1 MDKLVERSAELA
13 TLGAL
18 FADGRCRAGH
28 VVLVEGGSA
37 IGKTALLQ
45 TFAQQVGEAGGV
57 FLGASASSAE
67 LDLPLSVVSQ
77 LFRGLALPA
86 AEIERA
92 EKLLKDGALMVTA
105 RGVGYDADAVIGMP
119 SPILDKLSEFV
130 LGAADRAPL
139 VIGVDDIHHADVASL
154 QFLLY
159 LARRMKPARV
169 LMVLTECLRTTS
181 PHPLLHADLLREH
194 GSCHLRLKPLSR
206 QGVADVLV
214 RQIDGPTATR
224 LATECHLASGGNPA
238 LVHALID
245 DLRMPGSPHD
255 GSLEFGA
262 AFRQAVQI
270 CLYRSGS
277 AKVARGIAVLAE
289 NATPALL
296 GELVHLDADSVRA
309 AYHVLRAAG
318 LLEGERFRHDFVP
331 AAVLGVM
338 RPEERTALQVTAAEL
353 LLSHGT
359 PANVVAERLMAVDHA
374 GTPWSVKVLQD
385 AAEQALAAGRASKA
399 IGFLRLALQD
409 CTDEDQRRAMYLD
422 LARATWQVDPA
433 IAAGH
438 LPDLLRGLRERRLPA
453 WGADTLVAWL
463 LWLGRVDD
471 ALAAMAETAR
481 PHAEPG
487 PPRRLLRYTYPGLLP
502 HPGVLEPAVAG
513 TSPHLPIE
521 HLPIE
526 TLLATALGGGTHEET
541 RTLAERILQESPTA
555 VMALAPLLAVTT
567 LVYIDELYR
576 ATHWCEVIDR
586 STAQWPPLGKAVFLA
601 QRALVNLRRGVP
613 IAAKEYA
620 QEALTVLPPKGWG
633 VLIGIPLSTLVL
645 ALIETGQY
653 EDVEHHFD
661 TPVPD
666 AMFQTPCVLPYLQA
680 RGRYYLAINRPQAAL
695 ADFQACGEL
704 MTKWG
709 IDLPGFVPWRTDLA
723 QAHLA
728 MGNRSDAARL
738 AIEQLL
744 MVPPAQFRTRGRT
757 LRVAAAAAEGA
768 QRAESLGAAVQLLE
782 KSGDQ
787 LGLAEALADLS
798 RFHRLAGQAHQA
810 RTMQRRARQLT
821 ADCGV
826 EKAQSA
832 PQFADPSKHGAS
844 ADDPLT
850 ELSEAERRV
859 ATLAANGYT
868 NRQIADRLHLTMST
882 VEQHLT
888 RVYRKLNIR
897 SRTNLPLTLLLLPS
911 KTCSA

>member
-1 MDKLVERSAELA
+1 MSLNKLVERSAELA

-28 VVLVEGGSA
+28 VVLVEGASA

-45 TFAQQVGEAGGV
+45 AFAHQVGEAGGI
-57 FLGASASSAE
+57 FLGASGSSAE

-77 LFRGLALPA
+77 LFRGLALSA

-181 PHPLLHADLLREH
+181 PHPLLHADLLRQH
-194 GSCHLRLKPLSR
+194 GSCHLRLRPLSR

-214 RQIDGPTATR
+214 RHIDGPTATR
-224 LATECHLASGGNPA
+224 LAADCHLASGGNPA

-245 DLRMPGSPHD
+245 DLRMHGSPRGGD
-255 GSLEFGA
+255 LEFGT

-277 AKVARGIAVLAE
+277 TKVARGVAVLAE
-289 NATPALL
+289 SATPALL
-296 GELVHLDADSVRA
+296 GELVRLDAESVRA

-318 LLEGERFRHDFVP
+318 LLQGERFRHDFVQ

-338 RPEERTALQVTAAEL
+338 RPEERTVLQVKAAEL

-359 PANVVAERLMAVDHA
+359 PANVVAERLMAADHA
-374 GTPWSVKVLQD
+374 GAPWSVKVLQD

-399 IGFLRLALQD
+399 IGFLRLVLRD
-409 CTDEDQRRAMYLD
+409 CADEDQRSAMYLD

-453 WGADTLVAWL
+453 WGADTLVVWL

-481 PHAEPG
+481 PHAETG
-487 PPRRLLRYTYPGLLP
+487 APRWLLRYTYPGLLP
-502 HPGVLEPAVAG
+502 QPGVIEPAVAG
-513 TSPHLPIE
+513 TSPHLPVG
-521 HLPIE
+521 

-541 RTLAERILQESPTA
+541 RTLAERILRESPTA
-555 VMALAPLLAVTT
+555 FMALAPLLAVAA

-576 ATHWCEVIDR
+576 ATHWCEVIDQ
-586 STAQWPPLGKAVFLA
+586 STAQWPPLGKAIFLA

-613 IAAKEYA
+613 IAARECA

-645 ALIETGQY
+645 ALIETGRY
-653 EDVEHHFD
+653 EDVENHFD

-704 MTKWG
+704 MIKWG
-709 IDLPGFVPWRTDLA
+709 FDLPGFVPWRTDLA

-744 MVPPAQFRTRGRT
+744 LVSPAQFRTRGRT

-798 RFHRLAGQAHQA
+798 ECHRLAGQAHIA

-826 EKAQSA
+826 EKARSA
-832 PQFADPSKHGAS
+832 PQSADPSKYGAS

-868 NRQIADRLHLTMST
+868 NRQIAGRLHLTMST

-897 SRTNLPLTLLLLPS
+897 SRTNLPLKLLLLPS
-911 KTCSA
+911 KTYSA